1 MEQTEKKTS
10 REGNLVKN
18 TFVLSLGTILPKI
31 ATFVT
36 LPILTGE
43 YITQGELGIY
53 DIIIVLASLIL
64 PAATLQIQTAAFRF
78 LCDRREEKFE
88 QKKIITNIYAFILPI
103 SLFVLVI
110 MFFIMWRYPVSLRLW
125 VCAYFLA
132 DILVNAARQVT
143 RGLANNLD
151 YAVSAIIS
159 ALGKMI
165 FTVLGVYFLH
175 MGLEGAVIS
184 LFAASALS
192 FLYLFFKT
200 RLYRN
205 IDISLINKDTLK
217 QLLHYS
223 WPMVPNCMSMWVMRV
238 SDRFVISFSYLG
250 TAGNGLYA
258 VANKIPQLLQ
268 IAQSTFAMAWQENAI
283 IYSKDKDVV
292 KYYSSMFKTMY
303 NLMSGFLGGLLAIAP
318 FLFELLVTNDE
329 YYPAYQQV
337 PILFLSMFF
346 YSMATYLGGIYVAYN
361 ATMNVGI
368 TTTAAAVIN
377 LVTDILLI
385 NHIGLYAAS
394 LSTLIS
400 YMALFIFRMFNVRRL
415 VKLRYDYIHIILVFI
430 IILIECW
437 LCLQQNI
444 LALGFNFVIGIF
456 AFLVLNFPLVK
467 AIFKKFSSFF
477 GRFRKNKKS
486 EVK

>member
-184 LFAASALS
+184 LFAASALE
-192 FLYLFFKT
+192 
-200 RLYRN
+200 
-205 IDISLINKDTLK
+205 I
-217 QLLHYS
+217 
-223 WPMVPNCMSMWVMRV
+223 
-238 SDRFVISFSYLG
+238 
-250 TAGNGLYA
+250 
-258 VANKIPQLLQ
+258 
-268 IAQSTFAMAWQENAI
+268 
-283 IYSKDKDVV
+283 
-292 KYYSSMFKTMY
+292 
-303 NLMSGFLGGLLAIAP
+303 
-318 FLFELLVTNDE
+318 
-329 YYPAYQQV
+329 
-337 PILFLSMFF
+337 
-346 YSMATYLGGIYVAYN
+346 
-361 ATMNVGI
+361 
-368 TTTAAAVIN
+368 
-377 LVTDILLI
+377 
-385 NHIGLYAAS
+385 
-394 LSTLIS
+394 
-400 YMALFIFRMFNVRRL
+400 
-415 VKLRYDYIHIILVFI
+415 
-430 IILIECW
+430 
-437 LCLQQNI
+437 
-444 LALGFNFVIGIF
+444 
-456 AFLVLNFPLVK
+456 
-467 AIFKKFSSFF
+467 
-477 GRFRKNKKS
+477 
-486 EVK
+486 